1 MRLSFRVAL
10 PNVIERRGDGFFE
23 PAWVEP
29 YSGPSKEYLRL
40 LMMARKDY
48 LSVFRKNDYRKRN
61 SQVRALGRQLVLV
74 NVPEHVK
81 YVLATRNDNFERKTP
96 TMRRALEHLLGD
108 GLFISDGETWKC
120 RRPLVSDI
128 VHKNRLPDFGRHM
141 EQVTSDMVRRWSEL
155 PEGTVVDALAEMGGL
170 TSEIIAR
177 AVFGDDLGP
186 NDANDVASGFT
197 EYQSLVD
204 NINLGYVLGFNNGS
218 PILKTP
224 RLRRA
229 IARVRG
235 VIDRVA
241 MNHLEGRSH
250 DGSMLELLARRHEKN
265 PELGLDLKALRNEA
279 ATIFMAGQETTASTL
294 TWAWYLLA
302 NAPWAEEAV
311 HAEIEKVCGDRTP
324 TVDDVPRLLYC
335 KAVIDETLR
344 LYPPVPLLG
353 RQARDADQI
362 GDIDVRPGALITVSP
377 WLLHRCVD
385 MWERPTHFMPER
397 FLGDKRPL
405 PYSYIPFAVGPRTCA
420 GLQFGLTES
429 ILCLAILAQRFSLR
443 LAPGTKVR
451 PNSRLTL
458 RPLGGLPVTVKAR

>member
-29 YSGPSKEYLRL
+29 YSGPSKEYLTL

-177 AVFGDDLGP
+177 AVFGDDIGP
-186 NDANDVASGFT
+186 NDANDVHRASP
-197 EYQSLVD
+197 
-204 NINLGYVLGFNNGS
+204 NIRAS
-218 PILKTP
+218 STTSIL
-224 RLRRA
+224 
-229 IARVRG
+229 
-235 VIDRVA
+235 
-241 MNHLEGRSH
+241 
-250 DGSMLELLARRHEKN
+250 
-265 PELGLDLKALRNEA
+265 
-279 ATIFMAGQETTASTL
+279 ATFSASTTA
-294 TWAWYLLA
+294 
-302 NAPWAEEAV
+302 
-311 HAEIEKVCGDRTP
+311 
-324 TVDDVPRLLYC
+324 
-335 KAVIDETLR
+335 
-344 LYPPVPLLG
+344 
-353 RQARDADQI
+353 AR
-362 GDIDVRPGALITVSP
+362 S
-377 WLLHRCVD
+377 
-385 MWERPTHFMPER
+385 
-397 FLGDKRPL
+397 
-405 PYSYIPFAVGPRTCA
+405 
-420 GLQFGLTES
+420 
-429 ILCLAILAQRFSLR
+429 
-443 LAPGTKVR
+443 
-451 PNSRLTL
+451 
-458 RPLGGLPVTVKAR
+458 